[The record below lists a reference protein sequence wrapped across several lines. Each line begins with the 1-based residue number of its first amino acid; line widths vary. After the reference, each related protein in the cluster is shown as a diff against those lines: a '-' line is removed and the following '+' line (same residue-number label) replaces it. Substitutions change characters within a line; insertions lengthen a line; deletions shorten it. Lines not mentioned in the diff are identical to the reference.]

1 MSGHSKWAT
10 TKHKKAATDSKRSS
24 LFTKLAKIISIAAR
38 DGNDPSMN
46 FRLRMAID
54 KAKSLSMPKDNIE
67 RAIARGAGT
76 GESKELEE
84 IIYEGY
90 GPEGIALIIEIVT
103 DNRNRVA
110 ADIRHI
116 LTKYDGS
123 LGASN
128 SVLWQFQR
136 KGVIYLKNENIS
148 EEQELQIIDA
158 GAEDIEKQDNNIRI
172 ITAME
177 DLQKIQ
183 EKITK
188 GSDQISRAESRDRSG
203 GENIIEIDNAELEY
217 IPENTIKP
225 QNSEKI
231 EKLFEE
237 LNENDDVNNFYSN
250 ADL

>member
-10 TKHKKAATDSKRSS
+10 TKHKKAAADSKRSS

-38 DGNDPSMN
+38 DGDDPSIN
-46 FRLRMAID
+46 FKLRMAID
-54 KAKSLSMPKDNIE
+54 KARGLSMPKDNIE
-67 RAIARGAGT
+67 RAVARGAGT

-110 ADIRHI
+110 SDIRHI

-136 KGVIYLKNENIS
+136 KGIIYLKNESIN
-148 EEQELQIIDA
+148 EEQELQIIDF
-158 GAEDIEKQDNNIRI
+158 GAEDIQKEKNAIRI

-188 GSDQISRAESRDRSG
+188 DSDQNKG
-203 GENIIEIDNAELEY
+203 KNIIEIDSAELEY

-225 QNSEKI
+225 QNPEKI
-231 EKLFEE
+231 EKLFAE
-237 LNENDDVNNFYSN
+237 LDKNDDVNNFYSN
-250 ADL
+250 AKI

>member
-10 TKHKKAATDSKRSS
+10 TKHKKAIVDSKRSS
-24 LFTKLAKIISIAAR
+24 LFTKLSKIISIAAR
-38 DGNDPSMN
+38 DGDDPTMN
-46 FRLRMAID
+46 FKLRMAID
-54 KAKSLSMPKDNIE
+54 KARGLSMPKDNIE
-67 RAIARGAGT
+67 KAVARGAGT

-110 ADIRHI
+110 SEIRHI

-123 LGASN
+123 LGSSN

-136 KGVIYLKNENIS
+136 KGIIYLKNETIN

-158 GAEDIEKQDNNIRI
+158 GAEDIQKQDNSIRI

-188 GSDQISRAESRDRSG
+188 GSDQSKRK
-203 GENIIEIDNAELEY
+203 NIIEIDNAELEY
-217 IPENTIKP
+217 IPKNTIQP
-225 QNSEKI
+225 QNPEKI
-231 EKLFEE
+231 EKLFAE
-237 LNENDDVNNFYSN
+237 LDENDDVNNFYSN
-250 ADL
+250 AEL

>member
-1 MSGHSKWAT
+1 
-10 TKHKKAATDSKRSS
+10 
-24 LFTKLAKIISIAAR
+24 
-38 DGNDPSMN
+38 
-46 FRLRMAID
+46 MAID

-203 GENIIEIDNAELEY
+203 GKNIIEIDNAELEY

-225 QNSEKI
+225 QNSEKNR
-231 EKLFEE
+231 KTL
-237 LNENDDVNNFYSN
+237 
-250 ADL
+250 